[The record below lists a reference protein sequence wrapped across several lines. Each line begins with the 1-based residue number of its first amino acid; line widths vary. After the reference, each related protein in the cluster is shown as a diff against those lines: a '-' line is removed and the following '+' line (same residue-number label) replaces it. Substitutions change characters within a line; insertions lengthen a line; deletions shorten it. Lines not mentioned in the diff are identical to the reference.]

1 MLHDEGGSLMVSSS
15 RDRAALDRLLELVV
29 VISNDMETSLTARGL
44 TGARAHVLWELQ
56 HHGPMTQRQLATAL
70 DVTPRNITG
79 LIDALAATGFV
90 TREPHPSDRRATL
103 VTFTDHGA
111 TAAANLE
118 REHEGFAHLLFADVP
133 DGALAG
139 FVSGIE
145 HVLGRLY
152 EHGVTRTEEIS
163 A

>member
-1 MLHDEGGSLMVSSS
+1 MSTNS

-29 VISNDMETSLTARGL
+29 VLSADMESGLTARGL

-56 HHGPMTQRQLATAL
+56 RHGPLTQRQLATAL
-70 DVTPRNITG
+70 EVTPRNVTG
-79 LIDALAATGFV
+79 LVDALVDTGFV

-111 TAAANLE
+111 AAAAELE
-118 REHEGFAHLLFADVP
+118 REHEQFAHVLFAGVSDE
-133 DGALAG
+133 ALAG
-139 FVSGIE
+139 FVRGME
-145 HVLGRLY
+145 HVLHRLY
-152 EHGVTRTEEIS
+152 EHAGVRAEEVS